1 MTQTI
6 ESPLEYGLT
15 DENIGLGSKRY
26 MLYLI
31 PIKKHIQSLDLSFY
45 LLALH
50 SKAQRATT

>member
-1 MTQTI
+1 MKTQ
-6 ESPLEYGLT
+6 
-15 DENIGLGSKRY
+15 GLGSKSY